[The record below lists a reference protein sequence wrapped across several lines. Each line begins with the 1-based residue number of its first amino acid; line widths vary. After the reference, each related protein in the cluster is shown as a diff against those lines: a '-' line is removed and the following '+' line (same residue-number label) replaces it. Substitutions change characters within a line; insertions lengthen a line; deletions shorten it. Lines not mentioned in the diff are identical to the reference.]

1 MSSEDLEIDDDF
13 VAEDSEEV
21 EEDTPVE
28 TAKTNLAKRRMID
41 NMLEE
46 RRLRKQMAEYD
57 FDLDYPP

>member
-57 FDLDYPP
+57 YDID

>member
-1 MSSEDLEIDDDF
+1 MSKEDLEIDDDF
-13 VAEDSEEV
+13 VAEDSEEVEEV

-57 FDLDYPP
+57 FDLD

>member
-1 MSSEDLEIDDDF
+1 MSKEDLEIDDDF

-21 EEDTPVE
+21 EEDTPAE

-57 FDLDYPP
+57 FDLD

>member
-1 MSSEDLEIDDDF
+1 MSKEDLEIDDDF

-57 FDLDYPP
+57 FDID

>member
-1 MSSEDLEIDDDF
+1 MSKEDLEIDDDF

-57 FDLDYPP
+57 FDLD